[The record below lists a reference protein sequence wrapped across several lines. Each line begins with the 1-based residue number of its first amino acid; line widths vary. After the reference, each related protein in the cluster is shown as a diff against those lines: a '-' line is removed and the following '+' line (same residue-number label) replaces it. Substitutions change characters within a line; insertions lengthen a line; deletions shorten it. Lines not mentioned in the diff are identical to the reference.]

1 MSFLQ
6 DIPCKPSMLSP
17 LTLAFVGDAVYEL
30 LVRERLARE
39 ANRPANDLHG
49 ESVAQ
54 VCAQAQ
60 ARAAGLLIPLLNE
73 EELSVYKRGRNAH
86 VNHIPRHADPA
97 DYHAATGLETLF
109 GFLYLDGKIDRVLE
123 LFNIICK
130 NP

>member
-6 DIPCKPSMLSP
+6 DMPCDCAMLSP
-17 LTLAFVGDAVYEL
+17 LTLAFVGDAIYEL
-30 LVRERLARE
+30 LVREWLARE
-39 ANRPANDLHG
+39 ANRPANDLHK
-49 ESVAQ
+49 ESVSR

-60 ARAAGLLIPLLNE
+60 SKAVKLLLPVLTE
-73 EELSVYKRGRNAH
+73 EELSIYKRGRNAH

-109 GFLYLDGKIDRVLE
+109 GYLYLDGKNDRVLE
-123 LFNIICK
+123 LFNIICE